1 MNHTEILYL
10 VNQVQHQDNIGN
22 IYYTEELEKTY
33 AKKRYLGTREFYN
46 AVAVGITPS
55 VEMSVWANNY
65 AGQKEVEY
73 QGIRMTV
80 IRAMEVSHNEIVLV
94 LANKEGN
101 NYA

>member
-22 IYYTEELEKTY
+22 IYYTEELQKTY
-33 AKKRYLGTREFYN
+33 AKKEYIGTREFYN
-46 AVAVGITPS
+46 AVSVGITPQVQLS
-55 VEMSVWANNY
+55 LFRQNY

-73 QGIRMTV
+73 LGIRMTV
-80 IRAMEVSHNEIVLV
+80 IRSYEVKHNEVILV

-101 NYA
+101 NG